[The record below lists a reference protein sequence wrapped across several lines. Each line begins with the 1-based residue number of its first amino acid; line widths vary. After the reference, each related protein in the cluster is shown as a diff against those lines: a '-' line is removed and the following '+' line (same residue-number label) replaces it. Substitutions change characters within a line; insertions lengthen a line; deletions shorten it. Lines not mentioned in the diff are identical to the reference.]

1 MAYSLTLG
9 SARRALSAA
18 PLPRPPEPTRPTLRV
33 SPPAAWTAG
42 ATLSTAAEAPIA
54 AEVLRK
60 SRREELRR
68 LKGNSCEGGR
78 KREAPLGRKPLP
90 PPPPRS
96 GEGEQKVS
104 FSPSPKRRG
113 GGGEGFFRHS

>member
-60 SRREELRR
+60 ARREELRR
-68 LKGNSCEGGR
+68 LKGNSCGGGGGGVFP
-78 KREAPLGRKPLP
+78 PLLEVAWTPHPVKKSIDRLP
-90 PPPPRS
+90 PPS
-96 GEGEQKVS
+96 LS
-104 FSPSPKRRG
+104 
-113 GGGEGFFRHS
+113 